1 MNADEIVK
9 VLRKCGGG
17 KRACEKCKYNIEPD
31 EVECRISAM
40 REAANEINH
49 LKAEIFGQAD
59 LIESLQAQLAAKDAE
74 IARLKVERDR
84 AVCDLDAF
92 GKGNNTRCGVC
103 KYGSSPC
110 DWCYYDS
117 DGTLNFEW
125 RGAVED

>member
-1 MNADEIVK
+1 MNADEIVRTLK
-9 VLRKCGGG
+9 WLAKDTDFVFAG
-17 KRACEKCKYNIEPD
+17 
-31 EVECRISAM
+31 
-40 REAANEINH
+40 EALDA
-49 LKAEIFGQAD
+49 AAD

-74 IARLKVERDR
+74 ITRLKVERDR

-92 GKGNNTRCGVC
+92 GKGNKTRCGVC